1 MIILGIDPGSNTTG
15 YAFLEKSSSDA
26 RNALS
31 GNLRVLKYGAICADK
46 TAAPEDRL
54 VYIIQELEKLLE
66 EYKPQALSME
76 GVFYS
81 KNVKSTLMLGQIRG
95 AILVACRRRG
105 LTYNEY
111 SPRSVKQA
119 VTGDGAASK
128 EQVAAMVSRLLNVE
142 LKGPLD
148 ASDALAIAYTHAAPP
163 PISSLIPKPAK
174 KKKTSTNAMRELI
187 LKMGG
192 TLPK

>member
-15 YAFLEKSSSDA
+15 YAFLEKNGSAGSA
-26 RNALS
+26 IS

-46 TAAPEDRL
+46 KDAPEDRL
-54 VYIIQELEKLLE
+54 VYIIEELEKLLD

-76 GVFYS
+76 GAFYS

-128 EQVAAMVSRLLNVE
+128 EQVAAMVSSLLHVE

-148 ASDALAIAYTHAAPP
+148 ASDALAIAFTHAAPP
-163 PISSLIPKPAK
+163 PLTSLLPKPAK
-174 KKKTSTNAMRELI
+174 KKKSSSNALRELV